1 MKTGL
6 LLAIGLLITASAASA
21 DERTDTIAQVEK
33 PTLVRIINS
42 PNQKRVIIEGRE
54 GQDDYRLDYES
65 AVSEAPADSVDDMW
79 AFNLP
84 FAKNVGQKTTRHH
97 RNPSFDVFCDIYAGG
112 VIPTEADRGFS
123 RAGWEIGMLNVF
135 KAEWRLSRCGTAL
148 SLGLGWQYRT
158 FNIGDGMM
166 LWRGEGGHLDLSPI
180 DGEYDRTRSRIN
192 SFAFQIPLLL
202 SQKIYKAFTVE
213 LGGVAMFNTYTT
225 GSSSWSKDNISSK
238 AGIKDLHQRL
248 LTVDALARIGWRDI
262 LAFYVRYSPM
272 SQFKPQHGPQYDSV
286 AIGMSIG
293 F

>member
-1 MKTGL
+1 MKTGFL
-6 LLAIGLLITASAASA
+6 FAVGLLITTSAAAA
-21 DERTDTIAQVEK
+21 DERTDTIAQVDK
-33 PTLVRIINS
+33 PTVVRIINS
-42 PNQKRVIIEGRE
+42 PNQKRVIVEGRE
-54 GQDDYRLDYES
+54 GQADYRLDYES
-65 AVSEAPADSVDDMW
+65 SVTDAPADSVDDMW

-84 FAKNVGQKTTRHH
+84 FTKTAARKKSH
-97 RNPSFDVFCDIYAGG
+97 RRSNPTFDAFCDIYAGG

-135 KAEWRLSRCGTAL
+135 KAEWRLSRSGTAL

-166 LWRGEGGHLDLSPI
+166 LSRGEGGRLDLSPI
-180 DGEYDRTRSRIN
+180 DGDYDRTRSRIN
-192 SFAFQIPLLL
+192 SFAFQMPLLL

-238 AGIKDLHQRL
+238 TGIKDLHQRL
-248 LTVDALARIGWRDI
+248 LTVDAIARIGWRDI

-286 AIGMSIG
+286 AVGMSIG